1 MSARPPTHA
10 ERLEPLIRPHLE
22 RLRALRRE
30 LHRHPELAYREAG
43 TAARVCDELTG
54 LGLEPRAIAG
64 TGVVADLGAS
74 PAVALRADLD
84 ALPIDEQS
92 DVEHRSATAGV
103 MHACGHDGHVA
114 TLLGAAAALA
124 ASRDRLGER
133 GVRLLFQPAEEGGAG
148 AARMI
153 AEGAL
158 DGVETVFGLHNWPA
172 TPRGSVAVRAGPM
185 MAASGLFEI
194 VVAGRGGHGSQPHL
208 ARDPVLAAAHV
219 VTALQ
224 ALVSRERDPLEPAV
238 VSVCSIRG
246 GSAHNVIPDQV
257 TLAGTTRAL
266 DDAGIDRLHQRLA
279 EVARNVAAAARCE
292 ATVDA
297 RRQYPA
303 LINHGAQA
311 ELVAASARDV
321 LGPSAVTEAG
331 LPAMGAEDFAFYLRE
346 RPGAFLFLGAGRE
359 GEPGPPLHSS
369 RYDFDDSL
377 ILPGAVLLLRIVER
391 TLGASLAVTTRPGLE
406 PGSPP

>member
-1 MSARPPTHA
+1 VSPRLPTQAR
-10 ERLEPLIRPHLE
+10 RLEPLLRPHLG
-22 RLRALRRE
+22 RLQELRRD
-30 LHRHPELAYREAG
+30 LHRHPELAYREAR
-43 TAARVCDELTG
+43 TAARVVAELTA
-54 LGLEPRAIAG
+54 LGLEPRAIAD

-84 ALPIDEQS
+84 ALPIDEQG
-92 DVEHRSATAGV
+92 DVEHRSTIVGA

-114 TLLGAAAALA
+114 ILVGAAAALA
-124 ASRDRLGER
+124 ASRARLGRR

-148 AARMI
+148 AARLI

-158 DGVETVFGLHNWPA
+158 DGVEAVYGLHNWPA
-172 TPRGSVAVRAGPM
+172 TSRGAVAVRAGAM

-208 ARDPVLAAAHV
+208 ARDPVLAAAQV

-224 ALVSRERDPLEPAV
+224 ALISRERDPLEPAV
-238 VSVCSIRG
+238 VSVCSIHG
-246 GSAHNVIPDQV
+246 GSARNVIPDQV

-266 DDAGIDRLHQRLA
+266 DDAGIDRLGERLA
-279 EVARNVAAAARCE
+279 EVARGVAMAARCD
-292 ATVDA
+292 ATVEA

-303 LINHGAQA
+303 VVNHPASAHLAA
-311 ELVAASARDV
+311 EAARDV
-321 LGPSAVTEAG
+321 LGPRAVTEAG
-331 LPAMGAEDFAFYLRE
+331 LPVMGAEDFSFYLRE

-359 GEPGPPLHSS
+359 GEASPPLHSS

-377 ILPGAVLLLRIVER
+377 ILPGALLMLRIVER
-391 TLGASLAVTTRPGLE
+391 TLGVTLAGPERAD
-406 PGSPP
+406 